1 MILSNKV
8 TQKPLIVLGI
18 DPGTRR
24 AGWSI
29 IQYDH
34 AGLRLIALDTLSL
47 SPSLPLPTRVGIFGE
62 FMAKLLEKHNITAI
76 ALETAF
82 VAKNAQTFH
91 KLGFLRGVLYYLAY
105 QKSCVITELAPMQVK
120 QAITGWGAAPKE
132 QVARVLHQLFPTLP
146 AQQHEDATD
155 ALAVALAGLWQL
167 QQQALVAQSQFK
179 PANTKDLA
187 Q

>member
-1 MILSNKV
+1 MH
-8 TQKPLIVLGI
+8 KPLIVVGV
-18 DPGTRR
+18 DPGTRK

-34 AGLRLIALDTLSL
+34 AGLHLLALDTLIL
-47 SPSLPLPTRVGIFGE
+47 SPSLPLSMRVGIFGD
-62 FMAKLLEKHNITAI
+62 FVAKLLDQHAITAI

-91 KLGFLRGVLYYLAY
+91 KLGFLRGVLYYLAH
-105 QKSCVITELAPMQVK
+105 QHNCAIAELAPMQVK

-146 AQQHEDATD
+146 AQRHEDATD

-167 QQQALVAQSQFK
+167 QQQTLVANKQ
-179 PANTKDLA
+179 NTNLLI
-187 Q
+187 